1 MQWAQS
7 REDSSFTELLL
18 CQYSRRGRSS
28 STSIPAICSTFPIL
42 KKRVMTPK
50 IPQPQYRLAA
60 SVSIKGSQV
69 GLARCAPADRP
80 RLSPA
85 VRGCHNFQR
94 LLPLHTAVRA
104 ASRQA
109 GFKRPRWDWNQ
120 SKNNILPKNQTKVQT
135 LDCARSDL
143 LLCLSDIYS
152 VTWANSLQIHTDSQS
167 AVRPL

>member
-1 MQWAQS
+1 MA
-7 REDSSFTELLL
+7 
-18 CQYSRRGRSS
+18 
-28 STSIPAICSTFPIL
+28 AFPIL

-60 SVSIKGSQV
+60 SISIKGRQV

-85 VRGCHNFQR
+85 VRGCHSCLCCQAA
-94 LLPLHTAVRA
+94 TACCLAVPA
-104 ASRQA
+104 TGRQA
-109 GFKRPRWDWNQ
+109 GFKKPRWDWNQ
-120 SKNNILPKNQTKVQT
+120 TKNNILPKNQTKVQT

-152 VTWANSLQIHTDSQS
+152 VTWANSLQIYTDSQS
-167 AVRPL
+167 AVKPL

>member
-1 MQWAQS
+1 M
-7 REDSSFTELLL
+7 
-18 CQYSRRGRSS
+18 C
-28 STSIPAICSTFPIL
+28 P
-42 KKRVMTPK
+42 
-50 IPQPQYRLAA
+50 
-60 SVSIKGSQV
+60 
-69 GLARCAPADRP
+69 
-80 RLSPA
+80 
-85 VRGCHNFQR
+85 
-94 LLPLHTAVRA
+94 AVRA